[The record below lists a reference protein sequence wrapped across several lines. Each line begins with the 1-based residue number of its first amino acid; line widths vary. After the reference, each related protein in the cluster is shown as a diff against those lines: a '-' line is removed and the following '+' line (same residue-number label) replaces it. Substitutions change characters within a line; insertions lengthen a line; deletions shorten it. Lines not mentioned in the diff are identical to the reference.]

1 MKTRLIILLLLIVCF
16 SCGTNNKPV
25 SDAQKEQIKGEVK
38 EVVNTII
45 KGAEEANID
54 IVLGLLH
61 DSPDFVALFNGSPLT
76 YQQFLEMGESI
87 FGTLLN
93 QKATIIDEKYIVL
106 DNSTVLFTANSKW
119 VMNFKDGRA
128 VLQDP
133 WAMQYIFK
141 KVDNEWKIISFN
153 ESGVEQSVKNTETSN
168 QLNQV
173 ELHKQYI
180 GNWKSE
186 VGKDTT
192 VFWNGKSYGTGLEC
206 YFKLVAKGN
215 IVIEGK
221 QIWAYDRKID
231 KFILSELNKGV
242 DNGIYPSYF
251 VSKNKCKMLPFGDI
265 SNPTNAS
272 LRWED
277 EFKSPDIF
285 LHKTIVDNN
294 IVKTDTYTR
303 VK

>member
-1 MKTRLIILLLLIVCF
+1 MKTRLIFLVLLIVCF
-16 SCGTNNKPV
+16 SCGTNNKSV
-25 SDAQKEQIKGEVK
+25 SDAQKEKITGEVK
-38 EVVNTII
+38 ELVNTII
-45 KGAEEANID
+45 KGLEEVDFDKAIEQN
-54 IVLGLLH
+54 L
-61 DSPDFVALFNGSPLT
+61 DSPDFVYINNGKIYNYEELLAFKPAFN
-76 YQQFLEMGESI
+76 E
-87 FGTLLN
+87 LLN
-93 QKATIIDEKYIVL
+93 QKATILDEKYVVL
-106 DNSTVLFTANSKW
+106 DNSHVLYSANSKW
-119 VMNFKDGRA
+119 VMNFKDGHA
-128 VLQDP
+128 ILDDP
-133 WAMQYIFK
+133 WAMQYLFK
-141 KVDNEWKIISFN
+141 KVDNMWKAISIN

-186 VGKDTT
+186 MGKDTT
-192 VFWNGKSYGTGLEC
+192 FYWNGKPYGTGLEC

-221 QIWAYDRKID
+221 QIWAYDRKAD

-251 VSKNKCKMLPFGDI
+251 VSENKCKMLPIGDI

-272 LRWED
+272 LKWED